1 MPIYSPIHEDEVIVH
16 VTEGGLVAFKGHHRR
31 TKEVIDIFM
40 SVRQAQLLLRDLP
53 SLIKEAESQSIGF
66 AAWMNKG
73 KKNALP
79 KP

>member
-1 MPIYSPIHEDEVIVH
+1 MPIYSPIPEDEVIVH

-40 SVRQAQLLLRDLP
+40 SVRQARLLLQDLP
-53 SLIKEAESQSIGF
+53 SLIDEAEGQSVGF
-66 AAWMNKG
+66 AAWMRRQE
-73 KKNALP
+73 KNALP